1 MTLLTQMAAQLTAL
15 CALSAAVE
23 LLLGEGAK
31 KRGAR
36 FLLGLMALNVIVRAD
51 ERSVTFLREA
61 LK

>member
-36 FLLGLMALNVIVRAD
+36 FLLGLMALNVIVHAAEPLLTR
-51 ERSVTFLREA
+51 
-61 LK
+61 

>member
-1 MTLLTQMAAQLTAL
+1 MALLARAAAQLTAL

-36 FLLGLMALNVIVRAD
+36 FLLGLMALNVIVHAAGPLLTR
-51 ERSVTFLREA
+51 
-61 LK
+61 